1 MEAELLKTAK
11 KKRPRSAVAPRPATR
26 EKILDAALRRF
37 SEKGYLGAT
46 TREIALEAGVAE
58 VTLFRHFSS
67 KEALFEA
74 VLSTHSFLP
83 ALKEIIP
90 SIKEKPI
97 EEALVLIAQKYLAT
111 LDRRKDFIKILLSQS
126 HFFPEKV
133 HSIYHAFLAEI
144 FTTLATYFR
153 DMQQAGILRTFD
165 PVLGARAFL
174 AMFFTYFLTN
184 DIIQFQAKER
194 TSTDAVIR
202 EYIGYFMVGT
212 LKQDVSDE

>member
-1 MEAELLKTAK
+1 MKTELQKPASRKRSKAPAEPLPT
-11 KKRPRSAVAPRPATR
+11 TR

-46 TREIALEAGVAE
+46 TREIAQEAGVAE

-74 VLSTHSFLP
+74 VLSTHTFLP

-90 SIKEKPI
+90 SIQEKPI
-97 EEALVLIAQKYLAT
+97 EEALIMIAQKYLLT
-111 LDRRKDFIKILLSQS
+111 LDRRRDFIKIMLTQS

-133 HSIYHAFLAEI
+133 HTIYHAFLAEI

-153 DMQQAGILRTFD
+153 NMQKAGVLRAFD
-165 PVLGARAFL
+165 PMLGARAFL

-184 DIIQFQAKER
+184 DIIQFQANER

-212 LKQDVSDE
+212 LQQDGKAE

>member
-1 MEAELLKTAK
+1 MKAELQKPASRKRSKAPAEPLPTA
-11 KKRPRSAVAPRPATR
+11 R
-26 EKILDAALRRF
+26 EKILDAALRLF

-46 TREIALEAGVAE
+46 TREIAQEAGVAE

-67 KEALFEA
+67 KEVLFEA
-74 VLSTHSFLP
+74 VLSTHTFLP

-90 SIKEKPI
+90 SIKDKPV
-97 EEALVLIAQKYLAT
+97 EEALTLIARKYLAT

-126 HFFPEKV
+126 HFLPEKV
-133 HSIYHAFLAEI
+133 HTIYHAFLAEI

-153 DMQQAGILRTFD
+153 DMQKAGTLRAFD

-184 DIIQFQAKER
+184 DIIQFQAKEH
-194 TSTDAVIR
+194 TTTDTVIC
-202 EYIGYFMVGT
+202 EYIGLFLSGT
-212 LKQDVSDE
+212 LKQDIPGK

>member
-1 MEAELLKTAK
+1 MESESPKTSVRKHLRAADE
-11 KKRPRSAVAPRPATR
+11 PLTTTR

-46 TREIALEAGVAE
+46 TREIAQEARVAE
-58 VTLFRHFSS
+58 ITLFRHFSS
-67 KEALFEA
+67 KEVLFEA

-83 ALKEIIP
+83 ALREIIP

-97 EEALVLIAQKYLAT
+97 EEALSLIALKYLAT
-111 LDRRKDFIKILLSQS
+111 LEKRRDFIKILLSQS

-133 HSIYHAFLAEI
+133 HTIYHAFLTEI
-144 FTTLATYFR
+144 FSTLAAYFY
-153 DMQQAGILRTFD
+153 DMQQAGVLRAFD
-165 PVLGARAFL
+165 PMLGARAFL

-194 TSTDAVIR
+194 TSTDAVIC
-202 EYIGYFMVGT
+202 EYIGFFTIGT
-212 LKQDVSDE
+212 LKQDSAGE